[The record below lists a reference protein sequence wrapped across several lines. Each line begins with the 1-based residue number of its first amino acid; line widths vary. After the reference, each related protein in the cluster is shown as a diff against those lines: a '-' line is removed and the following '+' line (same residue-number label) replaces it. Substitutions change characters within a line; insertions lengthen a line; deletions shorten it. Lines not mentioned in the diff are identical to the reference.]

1 VMIYRVVVIWIFG
14 LLLHVEGC
22 CDGVVI
28 YWVAGP
34 LPCLLV
40 LHLLNQDLLGQNNA
54 CLLVDRRLL
63 VGWPAS
69 RFGLLRVLPLVF
81 FVLCFR
87 EHRLT
92 WRTSVN

>member
-40 LHLLNQDLLGQNNA
+40 LHLLNQDPLGQNNA

-81 FVLCFR
+81 LVLCFR